1 MKIAV
6 ISDIH
11 SNALALEAVLNDVH
25 SQGVTQLLIAG
36 DFIGYY
42 YRPDE
47 VFELLKPWSWQGIQ
61 GNHDFILSYFISGD
75 KDAMKKYR
83 DSFGS
88 SLDVAVSKLSRNQ
101 KKMLASLPSN
111 REMTILER
119 RIFLA
124 HGSPWSQDERI
135 YPDAS
140 PEVFKRIGELGY
152 DFVFLG
158 HTHYPF
164 IKEIGKTKI
173 VNPGSVGQPRDES
186 ANASWALV
194 DLRKQEVKIRRVRF
208 DPSEVIK
215 DIEIHDPHNYY
226 LREVLTRNSHA
237 K

>member
-11 SNALALEAVLNDVH
+11 SNALALEAVLNDVY
-25 SQGVTQLLIAG
+25 SQGVMQLLIAG

-47 VFELLKPWSWQGIQ
+47 VFELLKSWSWRGIQ
-61 GNHDFILSYFISGD
+61 GNHDLMLNYFISGD
-75 KDAMKKYR
+75 EDRMKKYR

-88 SLDVAVSKLSRNQ
+88 SLDVAVSKLSPDQ
-101 KKMLASLPSN
+101 KNLLISLPPN
-111 REMTILER
+111 MEMTILER
-119 RIFLA
+119 RIFIA
-124 HGSPWSQDERI
+124 HGSPWDQNERI

-140 PEVFKRIGELGY
+140 PKVFKRIGELGY

-158 HTHYPF
+158 HTHHPF
-164 IKEIGKTKI
+164 TKEIGKTKI
-173 VNPGSVGQPRDES
+173 VNPGSVGQPRDDG

-194 DLRKQEVKIRRVRF
+194 DLQKQTVRIRRVRF
-208 DPSEVIK
+208 DPDEIIK
-215 DIEIHDPHNYY
+215 DIEIRDPRHHY
-226 LREVLTRNSHA
+226 LREVLTRNAHV